1 MTPPNGQRFDKLTRD
16 DGLRK
21 DDDNLRILRKFS
33 PGIAKA
39 IDDIDMKFAEILAR
53 LQKIEDAEEAL
64 QRSPSRIAPPREPN
78 PDELLATIAAMTPSA
93 RMAMLNKLKQ

>member
-1 MTPPNGQRFDKLTRD
+1 MTPPNGARFDKLMRSE
-16 DGLRK
+16 LRK
-21 DDDNLRILRKFS
+21 DDDNLRILRKVS

-64 QRSPSRIAPPREPN
+64 QRSPSRILPPREPN
-78 PDELLATIAAMTPSA
+78 GDEVLAMMRVMPPDQRLAL
-93 RMAMLNKLKQ
+93 LNKLKL